1 MKYYKW
7 VFDMSFQDIKIDS
20 IETSL
25 TKKPSSPQI
34 TIKNPLKKTI
44 FVNSIQL
51 SFDAYFSERGAV
63 FVKIN
68 NNPILNKKAG
78 SLKNIKNLSVP
89 LKNQEFF
96 QQQKIEI
103 FIWNGIDT
111 NTISM
116 GYDIKI
122 SEDPNSSVLSNVPLS
137 QIQRNSEI
145 SDFVELF
152 TQKNYFDETVTQ
164 LVDMKGYKKMI
175 LLIGGSNIV
184 SPTILIGTSPI
195 ADGDL
200 NTSMNYNPTQTKT
213 VRASVDFGS
222 IASRVPASKVGFTP
236 AIDDCNTFFLE
247 VSNDNVNWSQVA
259 TWQRCTS
266 PSTTIM
272 IGAEQSFR
280 YMRVQDQGTPQGSWQ
295 TGNLASIYELYDANT
310 IGGTA
315 SISFEV
321 LLDSTWIELISAIDL
336 GTITQGLSLTK
347 TIGDVINDL
356 ATNKFNIALP
366 STQTNFRIKMIV
378 TDHLNIGVSMMR
390 V

>member
-1 MKYYKW
+1 
-7 VFDMSFQDIKIDS
+7 MSFQDIKIDS

-25 TKKPSSPQI
+25 TKKPSSSQI

-63 FVKIN
+63 FIKIN

-103 FIWNGIDT
+103 FVWNGIDN
-111 NTISM
+111 NTISI

-152 TQKNYFDETVTQ
+152 TQKNYADETVTK
-164 LVDMKGYKKMI
+164 LIDMKGYKKMI
-175 LLIGGSNIV
+175 LLIGGSNLTL
-184 SPTILIGTSPI
+184 PTLLIGSPQV

-247 VSNDNVNWSQVA
+247 VSSDNVNWSQVA
-259 TWQRCTS
+259 TWSRCTS
-266 PSTTIM
+266 PSTSTM
-272 IGAEQSFR
+272 TGAEQSFR

-295 TGNLASIYELYDANT
+295 TANNTLIYNY
-310 IGGTA
+310 
-315 SISFEV
+315 
-321 LLDSTWIELISAIDL
+321 
-336 GTITQGLSLTK
+336 
-347 TIGDVINDL
+347 
-356 ATNKFNIALP
+356 
-366 STQTNFRIKMIV
+366 
-378 TDHLNIGVSMMR
+378 MMPIQ
-390 V
+390 